1 MEDEMEIDN
10 IDEDF
15 LNYILEENQTIN
27 RNYQNSKIMNEQ
39 IYQNDEIMRIKSD
52 NNKFY
57 ENQEFQNNSINY
69 LISCSNFISY
79 NTDNNCNSI
88 YEAKQK
94 IKNNFNKINLAE
106 KNSDSNNNELKN
118 ELNGIKD
125 KIFKQ
130 KFRENNEYKNL
141 CDLIKQDNFD
151 EKMKNDEEFRSS
163 VFLNKFFI
171 YNEKSK
177 DIINKY
183 SHLLPNY
190 ICNIIKEKFEN
201 NKDNFF

>member
-1 MEDEMEIDN
+1 MD
-10 IDEDF
+10 IDEDII
-15 LNYILEENQTIN
+15 NYILDENQNIV
-27 RNYQNSKIMNEQ
+27 RNYQNSKMMNNQ
-39 IYQNDEIMRIKSD
+39 IHKNDDEILKLNSD
-52 NNKFY
+52 NNKFH
-57 ENQEFQNNSINY
+57 ENQQIQNNSINY
-69 LISCSNFISY
+69 LTSCSDFIFY
-79 NTDNNCNSI
+79 NSDNDFNSI

-94 IKNNFNKINLAE
+94 IKNNNNKINLTE
-106 KNSDSNNNELKN
+106 KNSDSNNSELKN

-130 KFRENNEYKNL
+130 KFKENNEYKNL

-151 EKMKNDEEFRSS
+151 EKMKNDEEFRIS

-190 ICNIIKEKFEN
+190 IYNIIKEKFEN

>member
-10 IDEDF
+10 IDENF
-15 LNYILEENQTIN
+15 INYLLEENQKVT
-27 RNYQNSKIMNEQ
+27 RNYQNSKMMNDQ
-39 IYQNDEIMRIKSD
+39 IYQNDDIMKIKSD

-57 ENQEFQNNSINY
+57 ENQEFQNNSINN

-79 NTDNNCNSI
+79 NTDNNCKSI

-94 IKNNFNKINLAE
+94 IKNNFNKIYIAD
-106 KNSDSNNNELKN
+106 KNSNSNNNELKN

-125 KIFKQ
+125 KMFEKNFK
-130 KFRENNEYKNL
+130 ENNEYKNL
-141 CDLIKQDNFD
+141 CDLINKDDFD
-151 EKMKNDEEFRSS
+151 GKMKNDEEFRISI
-163 VFLNKFFI
+163 FLNKFFM

-177 DIINKY
+177 EIIKKY

-190 ICNIIKEKFEN
+190 IYNIIKEKFEN

>member
-39 IYQNDEIMRIKSD
+39 IFQNDEIMRIKSD

-57 ENQEFQNNSINY
+57 ENQEFQNNSINN

-79 NTDNNCNSI
+79 NTDNNCKSI

-94 IKNNFNKINLAE
+94 IKNNFNKIYIAD
-106 KNSDSNNNELKN
+106 KNSNSNNNELKN

-125 KIFKQ
+125 KMFEKNFK
-130 KFRENNEYKNL
+130 ENNEYKNL
-141 CDLIKQDNFD
+141 CDLINKDDFD
-151 EKMKNDEEFRSS
+151 GKMKNDEEFRISI
-163 VFLNKFFI
+163 FLNKFFM

-177 DIINKY
+177 EIIKKY

-190 ICNIIKEKFEN
+190 IYNIIKEKFEN

>member
-15 LNYILEENQTIN
+15 LNYILEENKTIN
-27 RNYQNSKIMNEQ
+27 RNYQNSKILNEQ

-57 ENQEFQNNSINY
+57 ENQEFQNNSINC

-130 KFRENNEYKNL
+130 KFKENNEYKNL

-151 EKMKNDEEFRSS
+151 EKMKNDEEFRIS

-190 ICNIIKEKFEN
+190 IYNIIKEKFEN